1 MTGRRTTTVI
11 AEAGVNH
18 NGSLERALAMVDAA
32 AGAGVTAV
40 KFQTF
45 VPEEL
50 VSRHTSMA
58 GYQARN
64 TGKHQSQL
72 EMLRELRLDDAAHR
86 RLLERSRKLGVG
98 FLSSPFDVRSLRF
111 LVDDLNVDCLK
122 IASGEITNAPLLV
135 AAGRSGLPLI
145 LSTGMSTLDDV
156 RRALGAVA
164 WGMLRADDPTNVE
177 AEFPSAFE
185 AARQLGLLKARTTLL
200 HCTTQYPT
208 PPEAVNLRAMQTLA
222 SELELPVGFSDH
234 TTSTSIAAAA
244 VALGATVVEKHFTL
258 DRRLPGPDHAASVEP
273 TELAELVRN
282 IRDLEQALGDGVKT
296 IQPAERENLASARKS
311 IVAAAAISAGTRFTP
326 ANVSVKR
333 PGTGMSPFRF
343 WWLLGQEAT
352 RRYEQ
357 DELIDQD
364 GESRA
369 MS

>member
-1 MTGRRTTTVI
+1 
-11 AEAGVNH
+11 
-18 NGSLERALAMVDAA
+18 
-32 AGAGVTAV
+32 
-40 KFQTF
+40 
-45 VPEEL
+45 
-50 VSRHTSMA
+50 
-58 GYQARN
+58 
-64 TGKHQSQL
+64 
-72 EMLRELRLDDAAHR
+72 
-86 RLLERSRKLGVG
+86 
-98 FLSSPFDVRSLRF
+98 
-111 LVDDLNVDCLK
+111 
-122 IASGEITNAPLLV
+122 
-135 AAGRSGLPLI
+135 
-145 LSTGMSTLDDV
+145 
-156 RRALGAVA
+156 
-164 WGMLRADDPTNVE
+164 
-177 AEFPSAFE
+177 
-185 AARQLGLLKARTTLL
+185 
-200 HCTTQYPT
+200 
-208 PPEAVNLRAMQTLA
+208 MQTLA

>member
-156 RRALGAVA
+156 HEPSEPWLGECSGRTIRPMWKRNSRR
-164 WGMLRADDPTNVE
+164 R
-177 AEFPSAFE
+177 S
-185 AARQLGLLKARTTLL
+185 
-200 HCTTQYPT
+200 
-208 PPEAVNLRAMQTLA
+208 
-222 SELELPVGFSDH
+222 
-234 TTSTSIAAAA
+234 
-244 VALGATVVEKHFTL
+244 
-258 DRRLPGPDHAASVEP
+258 RRLGNWVYSKPGRLFYIARPVPD
-273 TELAELVRN
+273 
-282 IRDLEQALGDGVKT
+282 
-296 IQPAERENLASARKS
+296 PA
-311 IVAAAAISAGTRFTP
+311 
-326 ANVSVKR
+326 
-333 PGTGMSPFRF
+333 
-343 WWLLGQEAT
+343 
-352 RRYEQ
+352 RR
-357 DELIDQD
+357 
-364 GESRA
+364 
-369 MS
+369 